1 MAVINKKCNAD
12 PTQICALA
20 AELGIS
26 NATAAV
32 LINRGIDSEEAGR
45 QFLDC
50 DDSVINDPFLMLGM
64 YEAVDFLTEA
74 IDEGKKITIYG
85 DYDVDGITSTSILY
99 RYLRSAGADINCYIP
114 NRFTEGYGMNMDAIS
129 KIAAKGSDIIIALDC
144 GITSVKEIALAKELG
159 MDVMIADH
167 HNPPEELPE
176 ADIIL
181 DPKQRYCQY
190 PFKELCA
197 AGLAIKI
204 VEAHGGREAAREYYD
219 MAAIGTVADV
229 VPLKNENRYYV
240 RNGIIKMNSAPSPGV
255 KALMS
260 VAGYADKSITARG
273 IAFGLAP
280 RLNAAGRMSTAR
292 DALNM
297 FLSDDLKTAHGYA
310 AKLNEF
316 NEERRGIEKDIYES
330 GAEQVLADSLCNKKI
345 IIATGDGWNKGVI
358 GIAASRFTERYHRP
372 SVVISCGDDICT
384 GSARSIEGFNIYNAL
399 ANCKELYT
407 KFGGHSQAAG
417 FSLPRANI
425 PEFIERMEAY
435 ADESITE
442 DMLVPHIDCEF
453 KLSPS
458 DINMKTAKELAGLEP
473 FGKDNEPPVFYA
485 DKLSF
490 KNTVIIGKDKNV
502 IRTAIDAGGLS
513 IDCVGFGKADY
524 IDTVNCDAPKSAVF
538 SVDINTWQ
546 GIEKVQLGLKA
557 IKINI
562 FNENDIDAVTSA
574 AYMRLFES
582 FRDGFTLNK
591 PCRTAQLT
599 VDDVCRQML
608 EHKTG
613 SLAVVSDV
621 QSLKTMLETFAQ
633 NGFGDNVDVYIGVL
647 PSGRDFGSNAILAM
661 PYRDTIPHG
670 EFARIYI
677 GDHTSQAISAENENV
692 FCYKAA
698 APFEKEECFDRN
710 SLAALYKAIREN
722 AHRFSVWSSVK
733 AMCDVVR
740 EHGMASASV
749 FGMKLALNV
758 FSELEFI
765 SCEEADGMLKIMF
778 ADNIKKRPLTDSL
791 LYNKYINTFKTKEKA
806 G

>member
-1 MAVINKKCNAD
+1 MAVINKKCKAE
-12 PTQICALA
+12 PAQICALA

-32 LINRGIDSEEAGR
+32 LINRGIDNEEIGR

-50 DDSVINDPFLMLGM
+50 DDSAVNDPFLMLGM
-64 YEAVDFLTEA
+64 YEAVDLLSEA
-74 IDEGKKITIYG
+74 IENGRRITIYG
-85 DYDVDGITSTSILY
+85 DYDVDGITSASILY
-99 RYLRSAGADINCYIP
+99 RYLRTVGADINCYIP
-114 NRFTEGYGMNMDAIS
+114 NRFTEGYGMNTDAIS

-144 GITSVKEIALAKELG
+144 GITSVKEVALAKELG

-176 ADIIL
+176 ADVIL

-204 VEAHGGREAAREYYD
+204 VEAHGGADAAREYYD
-219 MAAIGTVADV
+219 IAAIGTVADV

-240 RNGIIKMNSAPSPGV
+240 RNGIEKMNTAPSAGV
-255 KALMS
+255 KALMT
-260 VAGYADKSITARG
+260 VAGYSDKNINARG

-280 RLNAAGRMSTAR
+280 RLNAAGRMSTAK

-297 FLSDDLKTAHGYA
+297 FLSDDFKAAYGYA
-310 AKLNEF
+310 TKLNEF
-316 NEERRGIEKDIYES
+316 NEERRRIEKEIYES
-330 GAEQVLADSLCNKKI
+330 GTAEVLAGRLCDKKI

-384 GSARSIEGFNIYNAL
+384 GSARSIDGFDIYKAL
-399 ANCKELYT
+399 ASCKELYT

-425 PEFIERMEAY
+425 PEFIERMETY

-442 DMLVPHIDCEF
+442 DMLVPRLDCEF

-473 FGKDNEPPVFYA
+473 FGKDNEAPIFYA
-485 DKLSF
+485 DKLNF

-502 IRTAIDAGGLS
+502 IRTALDAGGLS

-524 IDTVNCDAPKSAVF
+524 IDTVNCAAPKSAVF

-562 FNENDIDAVTSA
+562 FNEQDIDFVAEA
-574 AYMRLFES
+574 ANMRLFES
-582 FRDGFTLNK
+582 FRDNFTLNK
-591 PCRTAQLT
+591 PCIDAQLSAEEA
-599 VDDVCRQML
+599 CRQL
-608 EHKTG
+608 LAHKTG
-613 SLAVVSDV
+613 SLAIVSDTR
-621 QSLKTMLETFAQ
+621 SLKKMLELVVQ
-633 NGFGDNVDVYIGVL
+633 NDARDNVDIYIGTL
-647 PSGRDFGSNAILAM
+647 PAGHDFGSNAILAM
-661 PYRDTIPHG
+661 PYHAAIPRG
-670 EFARIYI
+670 EFQRIYI
-677 GDHTSQAISAENENV
+677 GDHTSRAILAEDENV
-692 FCYKAA
+692 ICYKASD
-698 APFEKEECFDRN
+698 PFETERYFDRA
-710 SLAALYKAIREN
+710 SLAALYKMIREN
-722 AHRFSVWSSVK
+722 SHRFSVWSSVK
-733 AMCDVVR
+733 TVCDVIR
-740 EHGMASASV
+740 EHGGTDVSV
-749 FGMKLALNV
+749 FGMKLALNI

-765 SCEEADGMLKIMF
+765 SLEEADGMLRIMF
-778 ADNIKKRPLTDSL
+778 ADNIRKRQLTDSL
-791 LYNKYINTFKTKEKA
+791 LYNKYINIFKTKEKA